1 MLASHTVATARL
13 LAGSVAV
20 LLAVTGASWL
30 APGDALLLAA
40 GPEPHVQRTLNINL
54 ASSQDLSAT
63 STGALVAE
71 VNAIWWDS
79 NLSLVWRT
87 ADVSDPLPAMPE
99 SEDWLRVLVLA
110 RQTPGPADMSTFA
123 VGELLRSDG
132 ARPLAI
138 ASIIAARRV
147 VDDSIRAKPLDGPRD
162 YDRRLGVVLGRAVAH
177 EIGHYLLGTS
187 THAPAGLMRANIGA
201 QEFADVRSRSFRL
214 DEVAQAHL
222 ARLAVARP
230 ESAQPSGAPPNQLPL
245 FSYASRGGR
254 AGYAAA
260 GGPNHVV
267 SASASPD

>member
-1 MLASHTVATARL
+1 ML
-13 LAGSVAV
+13 V
-20 LLAVTGASWL
+20 LTGASYL
-30 APGDALLLAA
+30 SPGDAALLAA
-40 GPEPHVQRTLNINL
+40 GPAPQVQRTLNINL
-54 ASSQDLSAT
+54 ASSQDLSGV

-79 NLSLVWRT
+79 NLRLVWRT
-87 ADVSDPLPAMPE
+87 ADVSEPLPAMPE

-110 RQTPGPADMSTFA
+110 RQTTGAGDTSTFA

-187 THAPAGLMRANIGA
+187 THANEGLMRARIHA
-201 QEFADVRSRSFRL
+201 REFANVRSRSFRL
-214 DEVAQAHL
+214 DKPAQAYL
-222 ARLAVARP
+222 ARLA
-230 ESAQPSGAPPNQLPL
+230 SGPLAPAPT
-245 FSYASRGGR
+245 FAY
-254 AGYAAA
+254 
-260 GGPNHVV
+260 
-267 SASASPD
+267 SPR